1 MATVEQCEHC
11 FTNASNTYEKKL
23 FKCGFSGCRLNSK
36 SLCFA
41 CGTTS
46 HQNNP
51 KVFNHEFAQDFIYN
65 KQIQAQNKKTIMK
78 YDTTTSNANNAT
90 KKAVGMGGL
99 MSVGAYQVQMH
110 GTLTQFG
117 KNVTCGIQ
125 VALCIYECG
134 YELKRYHDGTI
145 SGKEC
150 TRLIARSITA
160 NSAAAGGAIGGAF
173 VGGAMG
179 GLPGC
184 IIGGIIGGVGG
195 DNLSRLVF
203 DKIWEKEDKIWEK
216 EDEKDQE
223 NDINEALKIF
233 GFIKLNMRNVLKAAE
248 FNAEELQKRYYDY
261 ALKSHPDTKYGTP
274 EKFKEV
280 LKNYNILLGVLQR
293 KN

>member
-99 MSVGAYQVQMH
+99 MSVGAYQVQMLQ
-110 GTLTQFG
+110 TLKELGIKNGLKELSKDAWNLTKFG
-117 KNVTCGIQ
+117 KGVTCGIQ
-125 VALCIYECG
+125 AALCIYECG

-203 DKIWEKEDKIWEK
+203 DKI
-216 EDEKDQE
+216 
-223 NDINEALKIF
+223 
-233 GFIKLNMRNVLKAAE
+233 
-248 FNAEELQKRYYDY
+248 
-261 ALKSHPDTKYGTP
+261 
-274 EKFKEV
+274 
-280 LKNYNILLGVLQR
+280 
-293 KN
+293 